1 MIQTQR
7 KNNVISIQ
15 HLTGFKKGKNIIVPD
30 KRDTIIK
37 ILGLALTTAI
47 LYLIKSKQ
55 KIRGNIITCG
65 IISRIIRD

>member
-1 MIQTQR
+1 MVQTQR

-30 KRDTIIK
+30 KKDNIIK

-47 LYLIKSKQ
+47 FYIIFDKIKTKN
-55 KIRGNIITCG
+55 KR
-65 IISRIIRD
+65 

>member
-30 KRDTIIK
+30 KKDNIIK

-47 LYLIKSKQ
+47 FYIIFDKIKTKN
-55 KIRGNIITCG
+55 KR
-65 IISRIIRD
+65 

>member
-47 LYLIKSKQ
+47 FYIIFDKIKTKN
-55 KIRGNIITCG
+55 KR
-65 IISRIIRD
+65 